1 MPLLHK
7 KILTIVFSV
16 LLMSFVSTADASAFR
31 YGDQGD
37 EVAQLQTALSNL
49 GYDVA
54 VDGDF
59 GTSTD
64 LAIKDFQKSRG
75 LTADG
80 LVGAATYRALMGREI
95 PQVSRSS
102 ASIARRIIQSSFQYI
117 GVPYLFGGT
126 TPSGF
131 DCSGFVRHV
140 YSGAGVWLP
149 RTADEQYMAGYAVS
163 NLQPGDLVFF
173 STYAAGASHSG
184 IYIGNGNFISSTSS
198 SGVRIDNLYGG
209 YWGACYIGARRVLS

>member
-1 MPLLHK
+1 MRKRVFIGVLSLFLLGFAP
-7 KILTIVFSV
+7 T
-16 LLMSFVSTADASAFR
+16 TDASAFQ

-37 EVAQLQTALSNL
+37 EIAQLQRALSNL

-59 GTSTD
+59 GASTD

-80 LVGAATYRALMGREI
+80 LVGSATYRALMGREI
-95 PQVSRSS
+95 PEVSRGG
-102 ASIARRIIQSSFQYI
+102 ASFGRRIVQSSFQYI
-117 GVPYLFGGT
+117 GVPYVFGGT
-126 TPSGF
+126 TPNGF
-131 DCSGFVRHV
+131 DCSGFVRYV
-140 YSGAGVWLP
+140 FDSAGIWLP
-149 RTADEQYMAGYAVS
+149 RTADEQYLVGYAVS

-173 STYAAGASHSG
+173 STYTYGASHSG
-184 IYIGNGNFISSTSS
+184 IYIGNGNFISATSS

-209 YWGACYIGARRVLS
+209 YWGACYIGARRVLG